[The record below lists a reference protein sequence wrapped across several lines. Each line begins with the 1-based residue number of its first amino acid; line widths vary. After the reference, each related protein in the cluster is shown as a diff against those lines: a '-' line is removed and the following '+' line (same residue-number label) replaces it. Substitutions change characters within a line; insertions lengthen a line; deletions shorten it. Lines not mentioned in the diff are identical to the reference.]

1 MGNPSQPCLD
11 DTPTQPHKMSGVF
24 SGNQWTTSSGSTWS
38 VVIEPDFVN
47 QVAELCNHLALAS
60 AESRSAS
67 EELVTKAQ
75 AAGGADGTA
84 EQRGQLVKEVLN
96 AVATRGLNPGAEP
109 KDLEGFTNLAVAL
122 ISTTFEGQDA
132 EELFTQLA
140 EGVAKNASSES
151 SATINARYN
160 SLSSLYNSLP
170 SSASSN
176 TRSAIVLRLFK
187 LAVSRDDLTTLSTP
201 LAALPQW
208 LSSEWGITESSE
220 SDKLMGQFVEI
231 LEGSSSASET
241 GETSEAVRKLLL
253 EYCNQNTSDEL
264 KSKLLLHTLSSTTIH
279 DIESLPSASSAST
292 AANLEQLRD
301 IFLSGS
307 AADLSSFL
315 SSNQA
320 SLPPSFAPEK
330 LEEKLQYIILADYCS
345 KKVGQTISY
354 DEVASVLGLEGKGD
368 EEDRAMEVEGWVIAT
383 IRAKL
388 LTARLHQPSSSVSI
402 MRATPR
408 RFGAEQWQILQQ
420 RLESWKSSIS
430 NILEVVGRAV
440 GPAPQRHQAQQQQQH
455 DATAL
460 VQAADNVSNEQQQ
473 QVEVA

>member
-1 MGNPSQPCLD
+1 MGTQIHPLQDSLHQNSKKIYTITQMDKAKAAVGSFLHKDGKHDTTVHETVNPAV
-11 DTPTQPHKMSGVF
+11 TQE
-24 SGNQWTTSSGSTWS
+24 N
-38 VVIEPDFVN
+38 
-47 QVAELCNHLALAS
+47 
-60 AESRSAS
+60 
-67 EELVTKAQ
+67 VT
-75 AAGGADGTA
+75 
-84 EQRGQLVKEVLN
+84 R
-96 AVATRGLNPGAEP
+96 
-109 KDLEGFTNLAVAL
+109 
-122 ISTTFEGQDA
+122 
-132 EELFTQLA
+132 TQH
-140 EGVAKNASSES
+140 ENV
-151 SATINARYN
+151 T
-160 SLSSLYNSLP
+160 
-170 SSASSN
+170 
-176 TRSAIVLRLFK
+176 
-187 LAVSRDDLTTLSTP
+187 
-201 LAALPQW
+201 
-208 LSSEWGITESSE
+208 
-220 SDKLMGQFVEI
+220 
-231 LEGSSSASET
+231 
-241 GETSEAVRKLLL
+241 LLL

-320 SLPPSFAPEK
+320 SLPPSFAPET

-440 GPAPQRHQAQQQQQH
+440 GPAPQRHQAQQQQQQQQQH

>member
-1 MGNPSQPCLD
+1 MGD
-11 DTPTQPHKMSGVF
+11 KMSGVF

-151 SATINARYN
+151 SATINAPYN

-279 DIESLPSASSAST
+279 DIESLPTASS
-292 AANLEQLRD
+292 AANLEQCLHHACHSTPLRC
-301 IFLSGS
+301 G
-307 AADLSSFL
+307 AVAD
-315 SSNQA
+315 
-320 SLPPSFAPEK
+320 PP
-330 LEEKLQYIILADYCS
+330 
-345 KKVGQTISY
+345 
-354 DEVASVLGLEGKGD
+354 
-368 EEDRAMEVEGWVIAT
+368 
-383 IRAKL
+383 
-388 LTARLHQPSSSVSI
+388 
-402 MRATPR
+402 ATPR
-408 RFGAEQWQILQQ
+408 V
-420 RLESWKSSIS
+420 
-430 NILEVVGRAV
+430 LEVFHLQHSRGRRSRGRSCAPATP
-440 GPAPQRHQAQQQQQH
+440 GPA
-455 DATAL
+455 
-460 VQAADNVSNEQQQ
+460 AA
-473 QVEVA
+473 AAAAARCHGTRAGC

>member
-1 MGNPSQPCLD
+1 MGSQPCLD

-132 EELFTQLA
+132 EELFTQLT

-253 EYCNQNTSDEL
+253 D
-264 KSKLLLHTLSSTTIH
+264 TLSSTTIH

-330 LEEKLQYIILADYCS
+330 LEEKLQYIILADNCS